1 MASRP
6 QPTSRAQLTRLFSA
20 PLLLSGMTKG
30 IFIITQGRTKSKAGY
45 RSDIIC
51 TEFARQT
58 DILSKIPSKAEEFG
72 LCSEI
77 PQISVSMMWESQH
90 CKEQQISCLE
100 DFWFVYLSLTFP
112 FFSYSQ
118 KILQAHGIL
127 CLLSLSCY
135 SGSWF
140 SQDGKWSP
148 NCNFRHY
155 PLSVLAYK
163 RDVIQ
168 FRVETWMQPPPDV
181 CGFHEFCLWI
191 LH

>member
-1 MASRP
+1 MGCARFTHINLLQLLTSVMASRP

-30 IFIITQGRTKSKAGY
+30 MFIITQGRTKSKAGY

-135 SGSWF
+135 SGS
-140 SQDGKWSP
+140 
-148 NCNFRHY
+148 
-155 PLSVLAYK
+155 
-163 RDVIQ
+163 
-168 FRVETWMQPPPDV
+168 
-181 CGFHEFCLWI
+181 
-191 LH
+191 